1 MRCFLLLEPCTA
13 QRLKSE
19 LSYRFLATEFVVFM
33 TATASLKSGTKLAP
47 TLPLRCPTA
56 SAAALKLKIA
66 LKSWSLVF
74 TAATANLEFLGI
86 LDFSLLLGL
95 LNAVKSLLELAC
107 GGLGLLLS
115 ARLAALW

>member
-1 MRCFLLLEPCTA
+1 M
-13 QRLKSE
+13 
-19 LSYRFLATEFVVFM
+19 
-33 TATASLKSGTKLAP
+33 
-47 TLPLRCPTA
+47 A

-86 LDFSLLLGL
+86 LDFSLLLEL

-115 ARLAALW
+115 ARLTALW